1 MAWAPDYTTA
11 QVLSD
16 YLRADGTIAED
27 EQFLAMWIT
36 ACSGNVNTFCG
47 RQFGLTDLEERFYEP
62 TWDPNERYWFV
73 EIDDVQ
79 TTTGMV
85 VADDDGNA
93 IDAGDY
99 RLLPRNAAV
108 KGRPYERLRL
118 ASRVCDLSV
127 TAQFGW
133 SEVPPAVPLGMLLQA
148 ARVAK
153 RRDAPFGVAGSPAD
167 GGSEVRLLAQLD
179 PDFKT
184 TLRPL
189 QRKWWAA

>member
-1 MAWAPDYTTA
+1 MAWAPDYTTTE
-11 QVLSD
+11 VLSD
-16 YLRADGTIAED
+16 YLRADGTATED

-36 ACSGNVNTFCG
+36 ACSRNVDNFCG
-47 RQFGLTDLEERFYEP
+47 RQFGLTALEERFYEP

-133 SEVPPAVPLGMLLQA
+133 SAVPPAVPLGMLLQA

-167 GGSEVRLLAQLD
+167 GGSEIRLLAQLD